1 MDGRRR
7 QAARGE
13 VLIANPYH
21 PYAIEFIDRYARLHG
36 LSAVC
41 VYTDEAEMRRQ
52 AWRYPEL
59 QGPQVSASYLIDD
72 EALEA
77 FADVLRERHAIVA
90 VVPFNE
96 VVLSLSGRI
105 AELLGLDWAQPGILE
120 RFRDKHALKAHL
132 RSLHDGPRINAIAE
146 VHTVDDVHAAVATG
160 LFPRFVL
167 KPNGG
172 FGNSHI
178 GFFDADG
185 DPAALATY
193 FGEMG
198 ETDLREMNGAQLLME
213 EYIGGE
219 EYFVNGF
226 VDADGAVTPTYVAV
240 HRRAA
245 LNGRENVAIGSRAI
259 RTHEPEFDM
268 LVDYTRA
275 VLAAT
280 GLRRSPFHLEVKIDE
295 DGPCLIEV
303 AARLVGGERVYD
315 DDESHGTLDEI
326 AVAARLYLSADP
338 VGDIGTDWTTYD
350 ATVRGRVSGTSTEY
364 GRIARLT
371 GVDEVERW
379 PGFVRWAQRPLIG
392 ARLVPTRT
400 IFELPWSAVIEADT
414 VEEFA
419 SLSERMRATIRW
431 DAHPS
436 LVPRAVG
443 AARAQLPR
451 VRRKLGMLR
460 HRAQVVPLR
469 DGVASVRIR

>member
-1 MDGRRR
+1 MADIGQ
-7 QAARGE
+7 QAPPGE

-21 PYAIEFIDRYARLHG
+21 PYAIEFIDRYARMHG
-36 LSAVC
+36 LRAVC
-41 VYTDEAEMRRQ
+41 VYTDEGEMRRQ

-59 QGPQVSASYLIDD
+59 RGPQVSASYLLDV
-72 EALEA
+72 ESLEA
-77 FADVLRERHAIVA
+77 FTDLLRERHAIVA

-120 RFRDKHALKAHL
+120 RFRDKYALKAHL
-132 RSLHDGPRINAIAE
+132 RSLDGGPRINAIAA
-146 VHTVDDVHAAVATG
+146 VHTVDDVQAAVATG
-160 LFPRFVL
+160 SFARFVL

-185 DPAALATY
+185 DPDALSAY
-193 FGEMG
+193 FRELD
-198 ETDLREMNGAQLLME
+198 ETDLSEMNGAQLLME
-213 EYIGGE
+213 EFIGGE

-226 VDADGAVTPTYVAV
+226 VDAQGAATPTYVAV
-240 HRRAA
+240 HVRTA

-259 RTHEPEFDM
+259 RTHEPEFDV

-275 VLAAT
+275 VMAAT
-280 GLRRSPFHLEVKIDE
+280 GLRRSPFHLEVKIDH

-315 DDESHGTLDEI
+315 DDEAHGTLDEI
-326 AVAARLYLSADP
+326 AVAARLYLSAQP
-338 VGDIGTDWTTYD
+338 VGDIGTDWNEYD
-350 ATVRGRVSGTSTEY
+350 ATVRGRASGTSTEY

-379 PGFVRWAQRPLIG
+379 PGFVRWAQRPAIG
-392 ARLVPTRT
+392 GLLVPTRT
-400 IFELPWSAVIEADT
+400 IFEQPWSAVIVADT
-414 VEEFA
+414 VDEFA
-419 SLSERMRATIRW
+419 SLSERMRAAIGW
-431 DAHPS
+431 GANPS
-436 LVPRAVG
+436 MLPRAAG

-460 HRAQVVPLR
+460 HRAQVVPV
-469 DGVASVRIR
+469 GAGIASVRIR